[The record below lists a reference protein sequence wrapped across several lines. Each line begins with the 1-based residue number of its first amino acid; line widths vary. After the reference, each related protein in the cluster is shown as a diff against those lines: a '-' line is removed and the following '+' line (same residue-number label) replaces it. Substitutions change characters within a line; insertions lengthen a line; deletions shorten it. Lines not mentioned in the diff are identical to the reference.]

1 MYLGFDLMYNHTLA
15 FNASVLMI
23 YLAYVYRWYSII
35 EHDTTIFLF
44 FFTIKLEQGFCFFP
58 PFLFFFYFCITK
70 YQFCGIIV
78 LEIKR

>member
-44 FFTIKLEQGFCFFP
+44 FFTIKLEQGFCFFHP
-58 PFLFFFYFCITK
+58 LSCSFFIFVSQSINF
-70 YQFCGIIV
+70 V
-78 LEIKR
+78 V